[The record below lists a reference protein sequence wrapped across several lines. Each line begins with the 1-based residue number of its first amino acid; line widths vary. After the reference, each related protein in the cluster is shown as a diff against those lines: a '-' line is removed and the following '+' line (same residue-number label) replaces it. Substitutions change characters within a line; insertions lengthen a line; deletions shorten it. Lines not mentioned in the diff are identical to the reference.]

1 MDNQKDQKEIVSQL
15 KILNS
20 LLEDFLDKMDMD
32 EVEDDEKDDEEKE
45 EK

>member
-1 MDNQKDQKEIVSQL
+1 MANHKDQKEIVSQL

-32 EVEDDEKDDEEKE
+32 EVEEEEREEKKE
-45 EK
+45 EE